1 MITEKWNLTKSF
13 AKISQNSGKYKKTA
27 AYVFL
32 ALTIR
37 WGVAEAYRIPSESM
51 NPTLKPGDFVI
62 VNKAQY
68 GVRLPFTKTWLFET
82 GPVVRG
88 DVVVFRYPKDES
100 TFYVKRVVG
109 LPGDQVFIS
118 SEGHVFVNGQL
129 QSEEHTAKK
138 LPDTI
143 GGPKNSLNPYGPVL
157 VPEDSLLVLGDNRDN
172 SSDSRVW
179 GFVPKNVLMGKVAFK
194 LFSWVD

>member
-1 MITEKWNLTKSF
+1 MNTEKWNMTNYLTK
-13 AKISQNSGKYKKTA
+13 IYQYEGKYRKTA

-51 NPTLKPGDFVI
+51 NPTLKPGDFII

-68 GVRLPFTKTWLFET
+68 GVRVPFTKTWLFET

-118 SEGHVFVNGQL
+118 QDGQVFVNGLL
-129 QSEEHTAKK
+129 QNEDHTAKK
-138 LPDTI
+138 ISFTT
-143 GGPKNSLNPYGPVL
+143 NTLNPYGPVI
-157 VPEDSLLVLGDNRDN
+157 VPADNLLVLGDNRDN

-179 GFVPKNVLMGKVAFK
+179 GFVPKNELMGKVAFK
-194 LFSWVD
+194 FFSWVD